1 MVCDSSFWEHLASRV
16 IMFFYL
22 MFGRFGVI
30 FCYLNAMLMHD
41 TCFIVWL
48 VNRKCGHKANSE
60 CGFSCRVF
68 QLQFWKLWTFKHDTQ
83 VQKTMQPIWCFIVNV
98 QSYIL
103 YYKAREGSRS
113 RSEWSRLFI
122 HSWISNI
129 DYRCCQVC
137 TSTLTV
143 YTFVAVASW
152 WCKNPPG

>member
-16 IMFFYL
+16 IMLFYL

-30 FCYLNAMLMHD
+30 FCYLSAMLMQD

-48 VNRKCGHKANSE
+48 VNRKCGHKAIQNVALAVE
-60 CGFSCRVF
+60 CSSCSFS
-68 QLQFWKLWTFKHDTQ
+68 KLWTFKHDTQ
-83 VQKTMQPIWCFIVNV
+83 VQKTVQPIWCFTVNV

-103 YYKAREGSRS
+103 YCKAREGSWS
-113 RSEWSRLFI
+113 RGEWSRLFI

-129 DYRCCQVC
+129 NSRCCQVC
-137 TSTLTV
+137 TSTLTI

-152 WCKNPPG
+152 WCRNPPG